1 MHKKETDVTW
11 GKFYCYPNFDL
22 SGFDKY
28 QIKIT
33 EYFTSGD
40 DSITLPD
47 TPQPDEDGA
56 TYREKLCTRS
66 KLDIF

>member
-1 MHKKETDVTW
+1 MKISS
-11 GKFYCYPNFDL
+11 NFDL
-22 SGFDKY
+22 SGSDKY
-28 QIKIT
+28 KIKIT
-33 EYFTSGD
+33 KFYSGD